1 MLGKLNLVT
10 ILGALALFFFP
21 WLEVQCSGKP
31 MFRQTGIQTIQG
43 TGTLLGEFKEYENE
57 QNSEGK
63 AAVLPAIAL
72 FCIVG
77 ALAFAIRSFLKG
89 GGHDIPGALCLIAF
103 IVLLIQ
109 AAVEFPAR
117 ETEGSGFSTPP
128 SSGPLGGIQ
137 ETINEATRREIT
149 SNYLPAFYLEL
160 AALAL
165 PSLVFANGVINRLR
179 KQGALL

>member
-21 WLEVQCSGKP
+21 WIEVQCSGKP
-31 MFRQTGIQTIQG
+31 MFRQTGVQTIQG
-43 TGTLLGEFKEYENE
+43 TGTLLGEFREYENQE
-57 QNSEGK
+57 NSEGK

-89 GGHDIPGALCLIAF
+89 GGHDIPGALCFIALIF
-103 IVLLIQ
+103 LLIQ

-117 ETEGSGFSTPP
+117 ETEGIHRSAPRSP
-128 SSGPLGGIQ
+128 GPLGGIQ

-160 AALAL
+160 AALAF
-165 PSLVFANGVINRLR
+165 PSLVFVNGAISRLR
-179 KQGALL
+179 KQGAVV